1 MSNVSRAC
9 QAFQK
14 CQGFETSGTSTI
26 KGRNHDFFHAYFFL
40 FQDAVLGV
48 DKDRGNNAQPKKSYV
63 PPHLRGKQGG
73 GGDGERPPPDA
84 NGPRRDFNDRG
95 GGRG

>member
-1 MSNVSRAC
+1 MTTKPILDVWVELKSFADW
-9 QAFQK
+9 FF
-14 CQGFETSGTSTI
+14 FE
-26 KGRNHDFFHAYFFL
+26 